1 MKDGILLCEGKGNHD
16 WNYSS
21 AHGAGRVLTRQ
32 QAKNKEMFDKLIE
45 EGAKE
50 LKELPKGKQFEG
62 IF

>member
-1 MKDGILLCEGKGNHD
+1 MSNFTPV
-16 WNYSS
+16 
-21 AHGAGRVLTRQ
+21 RVMLPSKEIVI
-32 QAKNKEMFDKLIE
+32 AKEKEMFDKLIA